1 MNKFQRTI
9 LIGIG
14 LTIAVVQ
21 LVGIADHG
29 LDENKGWA
37 VSLLIAAALL
47 FVGFGTSFEW
57 VSQFRKPRI
66 TTPVEPSAPNA
77 SVTPPSNA
85 VDSRPRQPAPRK
97 HDFGVHI
104 SELDIAIEAHKN
116 YADRCQ
122 IDVSIQGN
130 GHSLNWN
137 CCMSVYASMR
147 LAAMKAQMRIH
158 SGTWNT
164 VVRAIVIRMATEE
177 TEGVGIGDPEFQAL
191 EAEAYSDLER
201 VNKSVDDALAGKGK
215 FLVEPIASVLAQA
228 FGTRNAEPLK
238 ALNAMILI
246 NAETAH
252 KKIIPEML
260 ADLA

>member
-47 FVGFGTSFEW
+47 FIGFGTSFDW
-57 VSQFRKPRI
+57 LNQFRKPRN
-66 TTPVEPSAPNA
+66 TTPVAPSSPNPPIA
-77 SVTPPSNA
+77 PPSKA
-85 VDSRPRQPAPRK
+85 VENRPRQPAPGK
-97 HDFGVHI
+97 YDFGVHI
-104 SELDIAIEAHKN
+104 SELDIAIEAHRN
-116 YADRCQ
+116 YAERCK

-130 GHSLNWN
+130 GRSLNWN

-147 LAAMKAQMRIH
+147 LAALKAQMRIH

-177 TEGVGIGDPEFQAL
+177 VEGVGIGDREFQAL

-201 VNKSVDDALAGKGK
+201 INKAVEDALSGQGK
-215 FLVEPIASVLAQA
+215 FLVEPIANVLAQA
-228 FGTRNAEPLK
+228 FGTRSAEPLK
-238 ALNAMILI
+238 ALSAMILI

-252 KKIIPEML
+252 KKILPEML